1 MQNKNSETHILLCL
15 SSLFVFIGNGIPLQ
29 RYVIICLSVT
39 CWCAFWLFWI
49 NCFEHSYTHGF
60 LGECCYSS
68 WVNNRNGVSG
78 PKTGHRFSLAETW
91 ASREDFHCCPFILWL
106 CLIDS
111 STFLF
116 FLPFV
121 LPVFFLCMLY
131 VCECECMC
139 VQVEAR
145 SRCQMPSCIFL
156 HLIFL
161 RHDSSL

>member
-1 MQNKNSETHILLCL
+1 MLLCL
-15 SSLFVFIGNGIPLQ
+15 NSLFVFIGNGIPLQ

-39 CWCAFWLFWI
+39 CWWAFWLFWI
-49 NCFEHSYTHGF
+49 NCFQHSYTHGF

-78 PKTGHRFSLAETW
+78 PQTGHRFSLAETW
-91 ASREDFHCCPFILWL
+91 ASREDFHCCHFISWP

-121 LPVFFLCMLY
+121 LPVFFSLHVVCVCMWVHVCASRGQESMPDAFLY
-131 VCECECMC
+131 L
-139 VQVEAR
+139 
-145 SRCQMPSCIFL
+145 STPHF
-156 HLIFL
+156 FL
-161 RHDSSL
+161 RHDSL